1 MLLSTVLWQAD
12 SRNEQPSWRRPQT
25 RSISAKQRN
34 CELLSTRNNRNDEV
48 FLPSQPA
55 TRKAMLALACKGCGA
70 EVSTGSKRCRV
81 CGISRPGSLL
91 RASII
96 GPTIPA
102 LLWLALSLVG
112 FGKRRR
118 PLDRR

>member
-1 MLLSTVLWQAD
+1 MLLSTVLWQAN
-12 SRNEQPSWRRPQT
+12 SRNEQPAWRRPQT

-48 FLPSQPA
+48 FLPSHPA
-55 TRKAMLALACKGCGA
+55 TRKAMLALACKRCGA
-70 EVSTGSKRCRV
+70 EVSTGSKRCRF

-96 GPTIPA
+96 RPTALA
-102 LLWLALSLVG
+102 LLWLVLLVIAY
-112 FGKRRR
+112 R
-118 PLDRR
+118 LW